1 MTILEAM
8 EARHSVRGFRKMQI
22 PAEIREELN
31 ALAEKINEETGL
43 AIDII
48 YDDRGGFDSR
58 LARYGKFENVV
69 NYIVLA
75 GKKGPDF
82 DYRCGY
88 YGEKIVLF
96 AQQLGLNTCWAALT
110 FNKRKVRELIPEG
123 ETLCMVISLG
133 YGETQGVPRK
143 SKTAA
148 EVTENGTDEAWFS
161 KGIDAA
167 LKAPT
172 AVNQQKFIFDFLN
185 GETTVRVKGFGSL
198 TRVDL
203 GIVAYHFEAA
213 SGKPVRPVF

>member
-1 MTILEAM
+1 
-8 EARHSVRGFRKMQI
+8 
-22 PAEIREELN
+22 
-31 ALAEKINEETGL
+31 
-43 AIDII
+43 
-48 YDDRGGFDSR
+48 
-58 LARYGKFENVV
+58 
-69 NYIVLA
+69 
-75 GKKGPDF
+75 
-82 DYRCGY
+82 
-88 YGEKIVLF
+88 
-96 AQQLGLNTCWAALT
+96 
-110 FNKRKVRELIPEG
+110 
-123 ETLCMVISLG
+123 MVISLG
-133 YGETQGVPRK
+133 YGETQGAARK